1 MILSYTCILCGPGSI
16 KPLQQIRS
24 SNIKVN
30 TQQILQK
37 ALEVKSPLSETSADD
52 VRSWALWVDLL
63 QGGGFSVAEWGGW
76 GRVMLSIWE
85 SAGCPEVKLRY
96 RLARRVMSYHAPN
109 KLATHTHT
117 HRPLQQA
124 CIFHEESKNKYFIYV
139 CNVNSIMHLLFDLL
153 SFEAV
158 WIRRSWNDGSA
169 SNHLAHQ

>member
-1 MILSYTCILCGPGSI
+1 MILSYTCTLCGPGSI

-24 SNIKVN
+24 SNIKRSTHSKSSESTRSEISTKWN
-30 TQQILQK
+30 QRWWCEKLS
-37 ALEVKSPLSETSADD
+37 ALS
-52 VRSWALWVDLL
+52 RSWLNE
-63 QGGGFSVAEWGGW
+63 GGFSVAERGGW

-96 RLARRVMSYHAPN
+96 RLARRVMSYRAPT
-109 KLATHTHT
+109 KLASHT